1 MISKI
6 KINDLH
12 NNLYLLNEVQSK
24 DVDFYYLPPKNYSPN
39 YSPNTSM
46 IPIEIAEV
54 KHIKLDKLVFY
65 VRKNFNSN
73 WDYNYEIFHI
83 IKKGLD
89 NEYVKNALEF
99 GKLNRENSKYFDI
112 DNINI
117 TENEIVSKLNHI
129 NSIIK
134 SSPSSSDSDSD
145 VWLLSN
151 NQTFDHINN
160 KIQKYSTWNTK
171 CKLGEFAIDNMIY
184 IINDLVE
191 DGMILIGQK
200 SICHILTDTNG
211 NIVFE
216 QRENDY
222 NIELTMYFSFI
233 NNDYSPESKYF
244 YISVRDI
251 RYHRK
256 KKLQKIQ
263 KIRELYGK
271 N

>member
-6 KINDLH
+6 KIFDLH
-12 NNLYLLNEVQSK
+12 NNLYLLKETQSK
-24 DVDFYYLPPKNYSPN
+24 NVDFYYLPPKNYSN
-39 YSPNTSM
+39 YSPYTST
-46 IPIEIAEV
+46 EV
-54 KHIKLDKLVFY
+54 KHINMNKLVFY
-65 VRKNFNSN
+65 VEKKFNSN
-73 WDYNYEIFHI
+73 WDYNYEILNI
-83 IKKGLD
+83 
-89 NEYVKNALEF
+89 VKNVLDTEYIKNASEF

-129 NSIIK
+129 NSFIK
-134 SSPSSSDSDSD
+134 SSPSSSDSDI
-145 VWLLSN
+145 WLLSN
-151 NQTFDHINN
+151 HQTFDHINN
-160 KIQKYSTWNTK
+160 KIQKHSTWNTK

-191 DGMILIGQK
+191 DGMILIGQ
-200 SICHILTDTNG
+200 SESVICYILTDTNG

-233 NNDYSPESKYF
+233 NKDYSPEFKYF

-256 KKLQKIQ
+256 KKLQKI
-263 KIRELYGK
+263 KEFVEHELSNRK
-271 N
+271 